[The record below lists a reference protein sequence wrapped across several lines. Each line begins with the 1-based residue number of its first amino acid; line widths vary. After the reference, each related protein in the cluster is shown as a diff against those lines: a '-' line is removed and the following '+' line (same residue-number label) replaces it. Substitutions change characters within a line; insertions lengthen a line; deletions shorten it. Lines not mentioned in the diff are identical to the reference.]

1 MKNLKIVIL
10 GISIIGICF
19 SGNIFAD
26 SDIKNEEK
34 NLSQDYINYL
44 NLSDEEKQKL
54 EIIPEE
60 YDVDYDDFFSRQ
72 SKYNISANAISLDG
86 DSNIPTTFDLRDK
99 FEINVESQGLE
110 GNCWIFATLGAMR
123 THLALKNSLSVTPN
137 LSERHLDYLT
147 STLYSNKGILRSQ
160 GTGGNFSYAL
170 RYFMNNDGPVLE
182 TRVPYSSSY
191 STAAE
196 LKALDDMNPDYY
208 VHKTIAFPTIKVKQ
222 GNYYNGDDKLTDDEV
237 INFRNQVKE
246 HIMTNGGVYCSIRVN
261 SKFADNYN
269 NRCNQFDD
277 GTVDGSECTGHAL
290 TIIGW
295 DDNYSRDNFYG
306 EFKPQKDGAWLVLNS
321 YGKNWAEN
329 GFQWVS
335 YEDYHVNAYISGFES
350 VDTTSKT
357 VSQKFSNENV
367 YYVLKNYYTSYKY
380 PVTGDDSQNYL
391 SMPDLIDNM
400 NIIQTIYLSNLKLN
414 DEDVKQLSTFSFS
427 NISTLDLSSNNITDI
442 TPISKYNNAKL
453 LDISYNTISDI
464 EAVGTFFN
472 LNTLNA
478 EKNLIDN
485 IDCLS
490 SLQNLEEVYLGYNKI
505 PGHSLTNSKNYLT
518 LKMIYQTLTYDTK
531 LANENYYV
539 EYPNILERAKDKNDQ
554 LYDSEGIKYVGC
566 KESKDGKGILVDK
579 TADEVYVSINSGN
592 ASGTKFSITNYDKLK
607 KGDINKDGKIDLL
620 DVFLSY
626 NKYLKSSIS
635 EASWEDSILADLNSD
650 SKIDLLDVFLDYN
663 KYLKECNN

>member
-60 YDVDYDDFFSRQ
+60 YDVDYDDFFSKQ
-72 SKYNISANAISLDG
+72 SNNNISVNAISLNG

-306 EFKPQKDGAWLVLNS
+306 EFKPKKDGAWLVLNS

-329 GFQWVS
+329 GF
-335 YEDYHVNAYISGFES
+335 
-350 VDTTSKT
+350 
-357 VSQKFSNENV
+357 
-367 YYVLKNYYTSYKY
+367 
-380 PVTGDDSQNYL
+380 
-391 SMPDLIDNM
+391 
-400 NIIQTIYLSNLKLN
+400 
-414 DEDVKQLSTFSFS
+414 
-427 NISTLDLSSNNITDI
+427 
-442 TPISKYNNAKL
+442 
-453 LDISYNTISDI
+453 
-464 EAVGTFFN
+464 
-472 LNTLNA
+472 
-478 EKNLIDN
+478 
-485 IDCLS
+485 
-490 SLQNLEEVYLGYNKI
+490 
-505 PGHSLTNSKNYLT
+505 
-518 LKMIYQTLTYDTK
+518 
-531 LANENYYV
+531 
-539 EYPNILERAKDKNDQ
+539 
-554 LYDSEGIKYVGC
+554 
-566 KESKDGKGILVDK
+566 
-579 TADEVYVSINSGN
+579 
-592 ASGTKFSITNYDKLK
+592 
-607 KGDINKDGKIDLL
+607 
-620 DVFLSY
+620 
-626 NKYLKSSIS
+626 
-635 EASWEDSILADLNSD
+635 
-650 SKIDLLDVFLDYN
+650 
-663 KYLKECNN
+663 